1 MQDEGRLRHVVFFRA
16 KERDDVERVFEGL
29 SILEEN
35 PHADVISVRKN
46 THSDALSDE
55 VDVVVYAEFRD
66 GDALAAY
73 KAHPLYQQSIDIV
86 RPLRDMRVAADISF

>member
-1 MQDEGRLRHVVFFRA
+1 MSDAERLRHVVFFRA
-16 KERDDVERVFEGL
+16 RNRADVDRVYDGL
-29 SILEEN
+29 SILEAN
-35 PHADVISVRKN
+35 PHADVISVRRN

-66 GDALAAY
+66 GQALADY

-86 RPLRDMRVAADISF
+86 RPLRDMRVAADIAF

>member
-1 MQDEGRLRHVVFFRA
+1 MPETDRLRHVVFFRA
-16 KERDDVERVFEGL
+16 RDRADVERVYEGL
-29 SILEEN
+29 SILEGN
-35 PHADVISVRKN
+35 PHADVISVRRS

-66 GDALAAY
+66 ATALADY